1 MAIDPQRRVTIHE
14 LDTAADFLEAGELY
28 RVVFGLQDEAFS
40 LNPRLMSSLRRFGG
54 SVIGARTEAG
64 RLVAF
69 AYGFPGVAGNEQF
82 HYSQAVV
89 VAPDHQHRGLGRIMK
104 QEQKQIALRSSVSRM
119 RWAFDP
125 LLARNAH
132 FNLDVL
138 GATGRWFFDDFYDSR
153 DADGSMPSNRMV
165 VEWKLADRWVGC
177 REKIPLPAEVT
188 DAASRWGEMTV
199 TDDGSAWV
207 FIPAIVAS
215 HSTSAEGRLAEA
227 RAHLAENMTFLFGRG
242 FVAVSCVRL
251 DELSAVYR
259 FAQTPREVQE

>member
-1 MAIDPQRRVTIHE
+1 MATDTQLRVTIHE
-14 LDTAADFLEAGELY
+14 LETAADFIEAGALY
-28 RVVFGLQDEAFS
+28 RVVFGLQDESFS

-54 SVIGARTEAG
+54 SVIGAHTEEG

-104 QEQKQIALRSSVSRM
+104 QEQKQIALRSSVTRM

-125 LLARNAH
+125 FLARNAH

-153 DADGSMPSNRMV
+153 DTDGGTPSNRMI
-165 VEWKLADRWVGC
+165 VEWKLSDHSVGC
-177 REKIPLPAEVT
+177 RERIPVPAEVA
-188 DAASRWGEMTV
+188 DAARRWGEMV
-199 TDDGSAWV
+199 AADDGIAWV
-207 FIPAIVAS
+207 PIPAIVAS
-215 HSTSAEGRLAEA
+215 HGASAEGRLAEA
-227 RAHLAENMTFLFGRG
+227 RANLAESMTFLFGRG
-242 FVAVSCVRL
+242 FMAVSCVRL
-251 DELSAVYR
+251 DDLSAVYR
-259 FAQTPREVQE
+259 FAQTRREVKE